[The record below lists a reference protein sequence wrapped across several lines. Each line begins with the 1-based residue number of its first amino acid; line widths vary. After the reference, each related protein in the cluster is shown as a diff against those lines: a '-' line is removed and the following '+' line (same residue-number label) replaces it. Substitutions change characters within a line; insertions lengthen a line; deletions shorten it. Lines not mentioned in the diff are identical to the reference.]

1 MAKIRSHL
9 RRTYGEYASRNEER
23 VIEQAGLTL
32 YPERMEA
39 GLHGKAVSLTKKE
52 SDLLEMLMSRYPR
65 VVSRESL
72 LEKLWDDQ
80 SYVDDNTLNVN
91 ITRVRKKLQ
100 ELGIEDG
107 IETVRGSG
115 YRLTVSWG
123 GRQVKLFVRE
133 SLPLFFVNLAQLF
146 IISLTF
152 WLSGAGNTKIA
163 LYAMFLGIFLLV
175 CYLIYRYL
183 SNRYFYQRLSTPPE
197 SLEEFSEP
205 VGWGPLNQAL
215 HQLLHGRLY
224 QAKIHEYDRKK
235 REHVTFISQW
245 VHQMKTPLSVISLT
259 VQEEDDPRAQSIR
272 EEADRLAKGLEMVLY
287 ATRMD
292 VFEQDFRVE
301 RVVLRELVHKV
312 IQENKRLFIRNY
324 VYPDLQV
331 EPGLTVESDA
341 KWLFFVVGQLITNA
355 IRYSSGSQQN
365 VTVSSTIRGCDVVL
379 EVRDRGVGIPSG
391 DIKRIFRPFFT
402 GENGRVFQESTGMG
416 LYLVKEICTRLNHQV
431 EVESE
436 VGVGTAMR
444 IVFPHAVK
452 QR

>member
-1 MAKIRSHL
+1 
-9 RRTYGEYASRNEER
+9 
-23 VIEQAGLTL
+23 
-32 YPERMEA
+32 
-39 GLHGKAVSLTKKE
+39 
-52 SDLLEMLMSRYPR
+52 
-65 VVSRESL
+65 
-72 LEKLWDDQ
+72 
-80 SYVDDNTLNVN
+80 
-91 ITRVRKKLQ
+91 
-100 ELGIEDG
+100 
-107 IETVRGSG
+107 
-115 YRLTVSWG
+115 
-123 GRQVKLFVRE
+123 
-133 SLPLFFVNLAQLF
+133 
-146 IISLTF
+146 
-152 WLSGAGNTKIA
+152 
-163 LYAMFLGIFLLV
+163 MFLGIFLLV

-215 HQLLHGRLY
+215 HQLLHGQYRLY

>member
-1 MAKIRSHL
+1 M
-9 RRTYGEYASRNEER
+9 
-23 VIEQAGLTL
+23 
-32 YPERMEA
+32 
-39 GLHGKAVSLTKKE
+39 
-52 SDLLEMLMSRYPR
+52 
-65 VVSRESL
+65 
-72 LEKLWDDQ
+72 
-80 SYVDDNTLNVN
+80 
-91 ITRVRKKLQ
+91 
-100 ELGIEDG
+100 
-107 IETVRGSG
+107 
-115 YRLTVSWG
+115 
-123 GRQVKLFVRE
+123 KLFLRE
-133 SLPLFFVNLAQLF
+133 SLPLFLVNLAQLL
-146 IISLTF
+146 IVSLTF
-152 WLSGAGNTKIA
+152 WLSGSWNTKIT
-163 LYAMFLGIFLLV
+163 LYGLFLGIFLLA
-175 CYLIYRYL
+175 CYLVYRYV
-183 SNRYFYQRLSTPPE
+183 SNRYFYQRLSTQLE
-197 SLEEFSEP
+197 SLDAFSMP
-205 VGWGPLNQAL
+205 AGSGPLNQAL
-215 HQLLHGRLY
+215 HRLMQGQYRLY
-224 QAKIHEYDRKK
+224 QAKIHDYDRKK

-245 VHQMKTPLSVISLT
+245 VHQMKTPLSVILLT
-259 VQEEDDPRAQSIR
+259 VQEEDDPRSQSIR

-365 VTVSSTIRGCDVVL
+365 ITVSSAIRGNSVVL
-379 EVRDRGVGIPSG
+379 EVRDRGVGIPSA

-416 LYLVKEICTRLNHQV
+416 LYLVKEICTRLNHLV

-436 VGVGTAMR
+436 VGVGTVMR
-444 IVFPHAVK
+444 IVFPNASQ

>member
-1 MAKIRSHL
+1 M
-9 RRTYGEYASRNEER
+9 
-23 VIEQAGLTL
+23 
-32 YPERMEA
+32 
-39 GLHGKAVSLTKKE
+39 
-52 SDLLEMLMSRYPR
+52 
-65 VVSRESL
+65 
-72 LEKLWDDQ
+72 
-80 SYVDDNTLNVN
+80 
-91 ITRVRKKLQ
+91 
-100 ELGIEDG
+100 
-107 IETVRGSG
+107 
-115 YRLTVSWG
+115 
-123 GRQVKLFVRE
+123 KLFVRE